1 MADTPDADTP
11 PTPFQAHLRSKS
23 DNRRQ
28 TERKRACSICRGAK
42 EEKQSL
48 KEPSSPAP
56 NPPTQKRLADKPQ
69 APFALPTAQPTLEA
83 RAELSLLEL
92 CLARRRKTTV
102 KKRADAVQ
110 HQPSSVFWISQFV
123 TSNFYLAPS
132 ITFRPASDSRY
143 FCVGLLGESGCV
155 IST

>member
-1 MADTPDADTP
+1 MRPMTIGPIRP
-11 PTPFQAHLRSKS
+11 MPTPHPHRSRHS
-23 DNRRQ
+23 
-28 TERKRACSICRGAK
+28 RGTRHAA
-42 EEKQSL
+42 
-48 KEPSSPAP
+48 EPSTPTP
-56 NPPTQKRLADKPQ
+56 MPPTQKRLADKPQ
-69 APFALPTAQPTLEA
+69 APFALPTAQPTNEA
-83 RAELSLLEL
+83 SAELSLLEL